1 MKLLLSFHFGK
12 HHETNINEYASS
24 FITSNKIRRH
34 TPKNVAPN
42 RYVNYSYEPLFLS
55 DKANYPVFIAILD
68 IFYQFIY
75 IDIFWLL
82 NSVSTPFLKK
92 AVKFYDATFFLRFSA
107 SKYFLLDIFFKILL
121 SMKHSYQLTA
131 KITLAVKNYLWRAY
145 EVQELCNFAS

>member
-24 FITSNKIRRH
+24 FITSNKVRRH

-42 RYVNYSYEPLFLS
+42 RYVTYSYEPLFLS
-55 DKANYPVFIAILD
+55 DKDNYPVFIAILD

-82 NSVSTPFLKK
+82 NSVSTPFFKK
-92 AVKFYDATFFLRFSA
+92 TVKFWWCYMFFKVFSL
-107 SKYFLLDIFFKILL
+107 KIFFI
-121 SMKHSYQLTA
+121 KHFF
-131 KITLAVKNYLWRAY
+131 KNITFHETFLPVNG
-145 EVQELCNFAS
+145 